1 MEPPSTWEMLL
12 VGVVVAL
19 ALLWMAP
26 GMKKAFQNTRQA
38 SRSEWLSVLLPVAAV
53 VLFVLLLMA
62 LV

>member
-19 ALLWMAP
+19 VLLWMAP
-26 GMKKAFQNTRQA
+26 GMKQAFRNTRRG
-38 SRSEWLSVLLPVAAV
+38 SRSEWLNVLVPIAAV